1 MFRGIVDHN
10 GKLIR
15 ADNWF
20 NPVTG
25 YGGVDDNMENTM
37 FLPSKLLQQAEL
49 DDLYESNWVVG
60 RGVELPVNDR
70 LSKGIDFLT
79 NDDDTD
85 NRRKEVEDLEQIIKD
100 TKMWSHLITGQY
112 WGRLFGGAIIYFD
125 YGDDTQV
132 GTASFNDGT
141 LGTKTLSFELPDS
154 QRGIP
159 NKIWVVDR
167 FYATPLSYYTPGVHG
182 ADHPKL
188 GEPEIY
194 QLTIQT
200 TGYSR
205 LALAHESR
213 CIVIDGLPISTRKRA
228 QNHMWGNSVV
238 QRVHDI
244 CKFFGVSLKAMADT
258 FEDFNFKSLEMENLT
273 KLIEK
278 GSAEV
283 IATAAALAAKNAHNQ
298 NIGIHAPGTKLV
310 KSTTSVAGLPEMAL
324 LNSNFLAGAWGI
336 PDSRFFSA
344 KGGALGGSAAQSDER
359 NYFQRLRHEQTH
371 IDRPHIERFLFLLG
385 FEPGNFPFVFPPLSE
400 ATQLEEIET
409 RDRQAE
415 VDIKYIQNGVL
426 LPEEVAVSRFST
438 PETKLNQTIVD
449 FEAREQMTD
458 DEENLEKAPDK
469 EPVGFESDPKKEE
482 RKSDDTEKEEET
494 KEDNRA
500 DTAIEKS
507 LIKVKIKEN
516 IIKYQS
522 DNNPVYKVIVK
533 GTE

>member
-1 MFRGIVDHN
+1 MFRGLLDHN
-10 GKLIR
+10 GKLLR
-15 ADNWF
+15 ADHWF

-37 FLPSKLLQQAEL
+37 FIPSTLLQQSQL
-49 DDLYESNWVVG
+49 DDLYESNWVIG

-85 NRRKEVEDLEQIIKD
+85 NRRTELEDLEKTIKD
-100 TKMWSHLITGQY
+100 VDMWKHLIMAQY

-125 YGDDTQV
+125 YGDDSV
-132 GTASFNDGT
+132 FGTATFTNGAS
-141 LGTKTLSFELPDS
+141 GTKTLSFELSDS

-167 FYATPLSYYTPGVHG
+167 FYATPLSYYTPAVHG

-238 QRVHDI
+238 QRVFDV
-244 CKFFGVSLKAMADT
+244 CRYFGVSLKAMADT
-258 FEDFNFKSLEMENLT
+258 FEDFNFKSLEMEDLT
-273 KLIEK
+273 SLIEK

-283 IATAAALAAKNAHNQ
+283 IAEAAAMAAKNAHNQ

-310 KSTTSVAGLPEMAL
+310 KSSTSVAGLPEMAL

-344 KGGALGGSAAQSDER
+344 KGGALGGSAAESDER

-385 FEPGNFPFVFPPLSE
+385 FDPENFPFVFPPLSE
-400 ATQLEEIET
+400 ATQLEEIEA
-409 RDRQAE
+409 RDKQAE
-415 VDIKYIQNGVL
+415 VDVKYIQNGVL

-458 DEENLEKAPDK
+458 DEEDLEEAPEK
-469 EPVGFESDPKKEE
+469 EDAAGFEAKPKKEE
-482 RKSDDTEKEEET
+482 DKTDDNE

-500 DTAIEKS
+500 DTAIEKP
-507 LIKVKIKEN
+507 LIKLKIKEN
-516 IIKYQS
+516 MIKYQPAKT
-522 DNNPVYKVIVK
+522 DNKPVYKVIVK